1 MIAQFLPLG
10 FDHNNQNTYVSIKLI
25 FSGVLTIQAGEKLHH
40 TILIIWYDICTISYG
55 PYGVK
60 MPWGIF

>member
-40 TILIIWYDICTISYG
+40 TI
-55 PYGVK
+55 
-60 MPWGIF
+60 